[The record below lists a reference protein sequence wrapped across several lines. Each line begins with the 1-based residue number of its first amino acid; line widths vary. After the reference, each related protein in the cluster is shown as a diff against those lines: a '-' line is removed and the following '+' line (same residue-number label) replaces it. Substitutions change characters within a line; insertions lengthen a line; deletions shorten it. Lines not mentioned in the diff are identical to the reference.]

1 MSEFID
7 DHEPSST
14 GKWRWLVIAL
24 LGGLMAAVYFS
35 ARKPE
40 TLFDKGLSVRLV
52 IHSSSEEYAGPAHG
66 DLDLTKELT
75 DIERVVNIGQKI
87 TFFRQQAESQL
98 PNPEAGEADRCR
110 INFGEDGQVLLA
122 CYERAAAGDSQWLEV
137 RAAYELEIVE
147 GSREDYDAG
156 RQIRLAY
163 TPEGLERRRRALEET
178 LAKQLTPLLRGA
190 VVKDI
195 KSREF
200 ADQLVVRC
208 VVKTL
213 SPSSLRAT
221 PTSIVIED
229 DRPTEALIT
238 GTLTDR

>member
-1 MSEFID
+1 
-7 DHEPSST
+7 
-14 GKWRWLVIAL
+14 
-24 LGGLMAAVYFS
+24 MAAVFFS

-66 DLDLTKELT
+66 DLDLVQENT
-75 DIERVVNIGQKI
+75 DIERVVNIGGKI

-98 PNPEAGEADRCR
+98 TNPEKGEVDRCR
-110 INFGEDGQVLLA
+110 INFGEDGQILLT
-122 CYERAAAGDSQWLEV
+122 CYGRAAAGDSQWLEV

-147 GSREDYDAG
+147 GSREEYDAG

-163 TPEGLERRRRALEET
+163 TPEGFERRRRALEET

-190 VVKDI
+190 VVKDV

-213 SPSSLRAT
+213 SPSSIRAT

-229 DRPTEALIT
+229 DGPTEAVIT
-238 GTLTDR
+238 GTVPER